1 MFDLS
6 HQIAIFRDSVKTLRS
21 VSAPSVPAGYFW
33 WGLSGGVG
41 TCLLIALSRYRR
53 RLSPEAKLLCK
64 FQKRVA
70 RRYGSAIVNKATGL
84 SELAENID
92 NLHCREF
99 VRIYQQVVFRD
110 RALHWKER
118 KILNSLLKKV

>member
-6 HQIAIFRDSVKTLRS
+6 QQIAIFRDSVKTLRS
-21 VSAPSVPAGYFW
+21 VSAPSVPAGSFW
-33 WGLSGGVG
+33 WCLGGGVG
-41 TCLLIALSRYRR
+41 ACLLIVLCRYRR

-70 RRYGSAIVNKATGL
+70 RRYGSAIVHKATGL
-84 SELAENID
+84 SELAENVD
-92 NLHCREF
+92 NPHCREF
-99 VRIYQQVVFRD
+99 VRIYQQAVFRD
-110 RALHWKER
+110 RALHPKEW